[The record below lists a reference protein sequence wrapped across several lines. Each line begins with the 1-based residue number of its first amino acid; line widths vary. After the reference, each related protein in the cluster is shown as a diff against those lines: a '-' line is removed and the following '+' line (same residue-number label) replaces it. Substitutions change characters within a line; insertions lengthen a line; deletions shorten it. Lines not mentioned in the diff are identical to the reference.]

1 MHAWLHLKYLNIFKH
16 FWYKLKDVK
25 LLKKKAILNHISSLT
40 IWKAETWPGVY
51 LADLSLTPLL
61 LPAPWLL
68 QLWEDR
74 GAIISGSNSTK
85 AGTQCSHFII
95 SLWWADPSQLKG
107 HAVMTE
113 LYDDDAPNNSTPTTS
128 HASAHT
134 DTHKESYL
142 PLNLLSSSLTK
153 TVITLGFSCGL
164 SENHCQRS

>member
-1 MHAWLHLKYLNIFKH
+1 MSSFK
-16 FWYKLKDVK
+16 
-25 LLKKKAILNHISSLT
+25 KKKAILNHISSLT
-40 IWKAETWPGVY
+40 NWKAETWPGVY